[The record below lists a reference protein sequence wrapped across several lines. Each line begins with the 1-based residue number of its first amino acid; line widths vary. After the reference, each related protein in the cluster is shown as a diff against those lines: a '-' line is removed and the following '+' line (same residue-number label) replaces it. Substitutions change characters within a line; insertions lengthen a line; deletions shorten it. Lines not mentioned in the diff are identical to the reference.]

1 MAKQISIMDT
11 TLRDGEQTQGVSFS
25 PDEKVSLA
33 KALLS
38 RLKVDRIEV
47 ASARVSAGEQRA
59 VARINQWANAEGLG
73 ECVEVL
79 GFVDG
84 NKSVDWI
91 CDAGGKVI
99 NLLTKGSE
107 KHCREQLGKTL
118 QQHVAD
124 ILKTVA
130 YAQQRG
136 LKVNVYFE
144 DWSNGYADSPDY
156 VYGLAEA

>member
-1 MAKQISIMDT
+1 MSKNITLMDT

-25 PDEKVSLA
+25 PDEKVNLA

-47 ASARVSAGEQRA
+47 ASARVSKGEQQG
-59 VARINQWANAEGLG
+59 VARINAWAAEEGYDG
-73 ECVEVL
+73 CVEVL
-79 GFVDG
+79 GFVDR

-91 CDAGGKVI
+91 VEAGGKVI

-107 KHCREQLGKTL
+107 KHCTNQLGKTL
-118 QQHVAD
+118 EQHVAD
-124 ILKTVA
+124 IKATIS
-130 YAQQRG
+130 YAQAQG

-144 DWSNGYADSPDY
+144 DWSNGSSC
-156 VYGLAEA
+156 